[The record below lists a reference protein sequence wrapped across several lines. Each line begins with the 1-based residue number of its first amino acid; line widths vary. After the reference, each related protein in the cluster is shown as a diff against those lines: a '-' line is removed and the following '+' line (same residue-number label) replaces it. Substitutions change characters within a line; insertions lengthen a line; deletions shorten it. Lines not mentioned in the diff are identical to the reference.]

1 MPIRRGAMNGQILRI
16 AARNLLRNKRR
27 TAVTF
32 SGLVLGIAAALV
44 LQGFVGGLL
53 AMMGA
58 LAAEG
63 RLGAIQVHKAGHL
76 QADAK
81 ALDFALSQD
90 PNLIRT
96 LLSVP
101 GVTAVAPRL
110 SFEATI
116 GNGTQSTLALV
127 TAVEPRSEAKVCPKR
142 YNNIQGRAIADG
154 DPNAAVLG
162 LKLAVGMRAEP
173 GSELQL
179 LATAR
184 NGQPNLLDVKMS
196 GLLPSA
202 TEIDAR
208 RLVIVPLA
216 FAQQLLGTP
225 GQVTE
230 FALAVEHLDR
240 ADSVAA
246 LLRQRLGPGYEVVTW
261 LDLMPQLRSLL
272 AMLTGVMRG
281 VVAVLILLLVTAVA
295 NTMWMSVLERVR
307 EIGTMMALGSRR
319 GWIVRLLLSEAG
331 VISAVGAM
339 GGGAV
344 GSGLM
349 ALLHS
354 RGLPFSAPGSDVPT
368 VMYPYVSPFAIAA
381 TLAIVA
387 VATLLAAAGPA
398 WRASKMTPVECLR
411 AN

>member
-1 MPIRRGAMNGQILRI
+1 MSRQILRI

-32 SGLVLGIAAALV
+32 AGLVLGVAAALV

-90 PNLIRT
+90 PELIQT
-96 LLSVP
+96 ILGVP

-127 TAVEPRSEAKVCPKR
+127 TAVEPLSEAKVCPKR
-142 YNNIQGRAIADG
+142 YENIQGRAIGEG
-154 DPNAAVLG
+154 DSNAAVLG

-196 GLLPSA
+196 GQLPSS

-208 RLVIVPLA
+208 RLVIVPLG
-216 FAQQLLGTP
+216 FAQELLGTP

-240 ADSVAA
+240 ADAVAI
-246 LLRQRLGPGYEVVTW
+246 LLRERLGPGYEVVTW
-261 LDLMPQLRSLL
+261 LDLMPQLRSML

-319 GWIVRLLLSEAG
+319 GWILRLLISEAG
-331 VISAVGAM
+331 VIGAVGAL
-339 GGGAV
+339 GGGVV
-344 GSGLM
+344 GSGLV

-368 VMYPYVSPFAIAA
+368 VMYPYVSPWAIAA

-387 VATLLAAAGPA
+387 LATLIAAAGPA

>member
-1 MPIRRGAMNGQILRI
+1 MSRQTLRL

-27 TAVTF
+27 TGVTF
-32 SGLVLGIAAALV
+32 AGLVLGSAAALL

-53 AMMGA
+53 GLMGS

-63 RLGAIQVHKAGHL
+63 RIGAIQVHKAGHL

-81 ALDFALSQD
+81 VLDFALPQD
-90 PNLIRT
+90 PRLIET
-96 LLSVP
+96 LRAVP

-110 SFEATI
+110 TFEATI

-127 TAVEPRSEAKVCPKR
+127 TAVDPQQEAKVCPKR
-142 YNNIQGRAIADG
+142 YDNIQGRAIGADDG
-154 DPNAAVLG
+154 NAAVLG
-162 LKLAVGMRAEP
+162 LKLAVGLRAAP

-184 NGQPNLLDVKMS
+184 GGQPNLLDVKLS
-196 GLLPSA
+196 GQLPSS

-216 FAQQLLGTP
+216 FAQQLLDTP

-230 FALAVEHLDR
+230 FALAVEHLDQV
-240 ADSVAA
+240 DEVAA
-246 LLRQRLGPGYEVVTW
+246 VLRQRLGAGYEVVTW
-261 LDLMPQLRSLL
+261 LDLMPQLRSMLK
-272 AMLTGVMRG
+272 MLTGVMRI

-295 NTMWMSVLERVR
+295 NTMWMSVRERVR

-319 GWIVRLLLSEAG
+319 GWILRLLISEAG
-331 VISAVGAM
+331 VLSAAGALC
-339 GGGAV
+339 GGAI
-344 GSGLM
+344 GTGLVT
-349 ALLHS
+349 LLHD
-354 RGLPFSAPGSDVPT
+354 RGLRFEAPGADVPT
-368 VMYPYVSPFAIAA
+368 LMHPYIAPSAIIA
-381 TLAIVA
+381 TLAIVCL
-387 VATLLAAAGPA
+387 ATLLAAAGPA

>member
-63 RLGAIQVHKAGHL
+63 RLGA
-76 QADAK
+76 
-81 ALDFALSQD
+81 SQD

-344 GSGLM
+344 GSGLV